1 MKRIARSGR
10 SRCQRGF
17 SLVEI
22 LVSILVLAIG
32 LLGLAGLQS
41 KMLAAEMEAYQRSH
55 ALILLEDMM
64 NRIRAD
70 EDGARA
76 NAYDSIDN
84 DNSNINGWKTALA
97 GKSGDEVVGAM
108 IGAQGCLVS
117 LGTDPKTIRVS
128 VAWQGL
134 SPTALPASGDPCG
147 QDDYGA
153 DDTLRRVVSGTVIV
167 LPPEEE

>member
-1 MKRIARSGR
+1 MKSFAAFRKARF
-10 SRCQRGF
+10 QRGF

-55 ALILLEDMM
+55 AMILLEDMM

-76 NAYDSIDN
+76 NSYDSIATEN
-84 DNSNINGWKTALA
+84 ANITAWTAALE
-97 GKSGDEVVGAM
+97 GYSGDEVVGAM
-108 IGAQGCLVS
+108 IGAQGCLTS
-117 LGTDPKTIRVS
+117 LGTNPKTIRVS
-128 VAWQGL
+128 IAWQGL
-134 SPTALPASGDPCG
+134 SPTIAPPSGDSCG
-147 QDDYGA
+147 DGDYGDEA
-153 DDTLRRVVSGTVIV
+153 LRRVVSGTVII